1 MKTSKGTVNT
11 RQICILICWQLNFFD
26 IFGECF
32 KISPTLGRALLY
44 FERSSKYIS
53 VKESN
58 NNKVKSR
65 NITTFRPIKT
75 PSVFNLLAQNIQRN

>member
-1 MKTSKGTVNT
+1 MF
-11 RQICILICWQLNFFD
+11 QNFSHF
-26 IFGECF
+26 
-32 KISPTLGRALLY
+32 RRNLLY

>member
-11 RQICILICWQLNFFD
+11 RQICILICWQLDFFD

-32 KISPTLGRALLY
+32 KIFPTLGRNQNQNM
-44 FERSSKYIS
+44 YIS
-53 VKESN
+53 VKESK

-75 PSVFNLLAQNIQRN
+75 PSVFNLLAQNIQRT

>member
-11 RQICILICWQLNFFD
+11 RQICILICWHLNSFD

-32 KISPTLGRALLY
+32 KISLTLGRNQNQNM
-44 FERSSKYIS
+44 YIS

>member
-11 RQICILICWQLNFFD
+11 RQICILICWQSNFFD

-32 KISPTLGRALLY
+32 KISLTLGRNQNQNM
-44 FERSSKYIS
+44 YIS

-75 PSVFNLLAQNIQRN
+75 PSVFNLLAHNIQRN